1 MFRLGSPMMGPG
13 PNQNPSGGLRQLYW
27 HFFPIVHLKET
38 AKRFNLGGVSKYV
51 SKMQSAW
58 IMFVTDR
65 PRCWANLEKTKCIL
79 GMRVKILLR
88 RKSQSV
94 QSGIRQHGFSVQDH
108 CNIQNHKLQ
117 KNTNHNGCRR
127 AVGGD
132 GLQMQKL
139 ANSKQHSLVGQI
151 HFPLHRKYLKSYI
164 VNISLLQY
172 ASLLVSMLVSSLKD
186 LNWLTSAFRRKKKF
200 REGFRGTDVEKS

>member
-1 MFRLGSPMMGPG
+1 M
-13 PNQNPSGGLRQLYW
+13 
-27 HFFPIVHLKET
+27 
-38 AKRFNLGGVSKYV
+38 SKCV
-51 SKMQSAW
+51 SKMQRAW

-79 GMRVKILLR
+79 GMRVKILLP

-94 QSGIRQHGFSVQDH
+94 QSGIKAAWVLSANSQN
-108 CNIQNHKLQ
+108 CNVTKSQIA
-117 KNTNHNGCRR
+117 KNTNHNGCSR
-127 AVGGD
+127 AVSGD
-132 GLQMQKL
+132 GFKVQKL

-186 LNWLTSAFRRKKKF
+186 
-200 REGFRGTDVEKS
+200 

>member
-27 HFFPIVHLKET
+27 HFIPIVYLKET
-38 AKRFNLGGVSKYV
+38 EKRFNLGGVSKCV

-108 CNIQNHKLQ
+108 CNLQNHKLQ
-117 KNTNHNGCRR
+117 KTQITMVATVQSMGMDYKCKSLRIQSNTAWLDKFIFRCTE
-127 AVGGD
+127 
-132 GLQMQKL
+132 
-139 ANSKQHSLVGQI
+139 
-151 HFPLHRKYLKSYI
+151 
-164 VNISLLQY
+164 NIW
-172 ASLLVSMLVSSLKD
+172 KD
-186 LNWLTSAFRRKKKF
+186 TS
-200 REGFRGTDVEKS
+200 